1 MLRRANR
8 AADGPADDLHR
19 YQMRQKMVAIGDD
32 FWIENAAGERVFKVD
47 GKAVRV
53 RETLNFEDAQG
64 NVLCKIQERKLRVR
78 DSMAVDDAA
87 GEQVAEVHKALI
99 SPIRDRFEVQLKD
112 GPDLEVKGNIVDHEY
127 TIGEGRDKVAQV
139 SKKWFRIRDSYG
151 VEIEPGQDDV
161 VILAITVCIDQIAH
175 SGK

>member
-1 MLRRANR
+1 MLRRAKR
-8 AADGPADDLHR
+8 AGDGPADGTHR

-32 FWIENAAGERVFKVD
+32 FWIEDAAGERVFKVD

-78 DSMAVDDAA
+78 DSMAVDDAS
-87 GEQVAEVHKALI
+87 GEQVAEVRKALI
-99 SPIRDRFEVQLKD
+99 SPIRDRFEVELKD
-112 GPDLEVKGNIVDHEY
+112 APDLEVKGNIVDHEY
-127 TIGEGRDKVAQV
+127 TIGEGHDKVAQV
-139 SKKWFRIRDSYG
+139 SKKWFRVRDSYG